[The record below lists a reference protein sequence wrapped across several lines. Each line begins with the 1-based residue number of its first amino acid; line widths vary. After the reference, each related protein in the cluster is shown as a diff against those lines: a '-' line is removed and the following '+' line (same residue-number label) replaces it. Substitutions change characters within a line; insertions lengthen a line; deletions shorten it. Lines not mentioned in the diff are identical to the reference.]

1 MLEEPCN
8 GTYKRDRNLGIS
20 RIRKYVAAEE
30 IAEAVGQELLD
41 FRQVLVLI
49 YIRSKT
55 GQEAVAL
62 WLFVHFIQ
70 NIGYGQVIFLQ

>member
-8 GTYKRDRNLGIS
+8 GTYKRDRNLGMS

-41 FRQVLVLI
+41 FRLVLVLI
-49 YIRSKT
+49 YIRCKT
-55 GQEAVAL
+55 GQKTVTL
-62 WLFVHFIQ
+62 RLSVHFI
-70 NIGYGQVIFLQ
+70 